1 MSSHQYAE
9 LPQVKPLVTLSGT
22 AKEGAIGP
30 TLGLIDIG
38 ESEYAYLFQVSLPGV
53 RDKGN
58 LKCEIQRDGKVQIEG
73 VVSESQLL
81 KNASE
86 VYQVNVQELCPPG
99 PFTVSFSLPGAVD
112 PRLCS
117 LTFRQ
122 DGILEVVVLK
132 FGLPRVSAEGLSE
145 NWSNGWFQPS

>member
-53 RDKGN
+53 RDKGLFFYN
-58 LKCEIQRDGKVQIEG
+58 FMFD
-73 VVSESQLL
+73 
-81 KNASE
+81 N
-86 VYQVNVQELCPPG
+86 
-99 PFTVSFSLPGAVD
+99 
-112 PRLCS
+112 RLW
-117 LTFRQ
+117 FRH
-122 DGILEVVVLK
+122 
-132 FGLPRVSAEGLSE
+132 
-145 NWSNGWFQPS
+145 SNG